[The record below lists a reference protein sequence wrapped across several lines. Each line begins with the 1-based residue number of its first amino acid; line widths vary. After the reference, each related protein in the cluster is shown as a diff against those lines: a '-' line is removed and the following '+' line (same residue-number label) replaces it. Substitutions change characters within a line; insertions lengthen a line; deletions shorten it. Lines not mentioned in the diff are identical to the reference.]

1 VETLSTRYAETSWS
15 AARKGGMKALA
26 ADLIGARFALLKNPE
41 DLTEKQHAKL
51 SWVAKT
57 NKQLYR
63 A

>member
-1 VETLSTRYAETSWS
+1 
-15 AARKGGMKALA
+15 MKALA

-41 DLTEKQHAKL
+41 DLPEKQHAKL
-51 SWVAKT
+51 SWVANT